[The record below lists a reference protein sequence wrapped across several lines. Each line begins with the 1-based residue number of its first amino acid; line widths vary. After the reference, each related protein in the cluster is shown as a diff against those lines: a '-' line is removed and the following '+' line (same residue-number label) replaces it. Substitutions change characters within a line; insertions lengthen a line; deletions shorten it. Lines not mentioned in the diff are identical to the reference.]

1 MRVFNKEL
9 WPYQYRMLPE
19 SDAWE
24 QMCKLEAY
32 CIDNFERGSWINDGL
47 YFAFR
52 RQPEA
57 TLFLLRWGG

>member
-19 SDAWE
+19 PDAWE

-32 CIDNFERGSWINDGL
+32 CIDNLERDSWINDGL